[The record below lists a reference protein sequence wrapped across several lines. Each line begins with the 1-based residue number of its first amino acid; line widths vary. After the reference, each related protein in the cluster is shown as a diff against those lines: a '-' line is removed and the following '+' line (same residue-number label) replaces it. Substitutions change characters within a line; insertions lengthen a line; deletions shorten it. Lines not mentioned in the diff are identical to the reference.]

1 MSEERI
7 RYGAGGVAY
16 KEKVPEVDLIQK
28 EKEELEASLE
38 QSKAARGQATNR
50 EIISG
55 TTVKS
60 KI

>member
-28 EKEELEASLE
+28 EKSNT
-38 QSKAARGQATNR
+38 GNH
-50 EIISG
+50 G
-55 TTVKS
+55 
-60 KI
+60 